1 MTYSVEL
8 KLNGENEADW
18 LAARLTGLT
27 GSDTL
32 AALGLDPHK
41 SRLALWQQ
49 KIDPQPVEETPRM
62 RMGKRL
68 EQVVMDEFS
77 YQTGLPVTPANVLLR
92 SVEWPFLLA
101 SPDGWVYEG
110 TDGNILTKGVRGLY
124 EGKTTTVWLKNDWA
138 DDQVPLRALAQ
149 VAHYL
154 AVTGLPFAY
163 VAVLIDNEVS
173 YRRVERDDDLIADIV
188 AKLHEFW
195 LLVETRVMPPV
206 DYHESTTDTLKAMW
220 PEAQEG
226 TTTELDADVVS
237 EWRACKAELALL
249 EMRKDALENRIRQS
263 LEDAEVGLVDGVPV
277 VSYKTTWPKRLDKKA
292 LEQAHPALVAEF
304 TSNKQPQ
311 RTLRMLN
318 RKK

>member
-1 MTYSVEL
+1 MTYSIEL
-8 KLNGENEADW
+8 HLTPDNEADW

-27 GSDTL
+27 GRDTL
-32 AALGLDPHK
+32 AALGLDPNK

-49 KIDPQPVEETPRM
+49 KLDPQPVEETPRM

-68 EQVVMDEFS
+68 EPVIMAEFAH
-77 YQTGLPVTPANVLLR
+77 QTGLEVEPANVLLR

-101 SPDGWVYEG
+101 SPDGWVTEEG
-110 TDGNILTKGVRGLY
+110 QRGLY
-124 EGKTTTVWLKNDWA
+124 EAKSTTVWLRSDWA
-138 DDQVPLRALAQ
+138 DGEVPLRALAQ

-173 YRRVERDDDLIADIV
+173 WRRVERDDDLISDIV

-195 LLVETRVMPPV
+195 RYVQRGEMPPV
-206 DYHESTTDTLKAMW
+206 DYHDSTTDTLKQMW

-226 TTTELDADVVS
+226 ASVEVDADVVS
-237 EWRACKAELALL
+237 EWRTLKAELALL
-249 EMRKDALENRIRQS
+249 EMRKDALENRIRAE
-263 LEDAEVGLVDGVPV
+263 LEDAEFGCVDGVPV
-277 VSYKTTWPKRLDKKA
+277 VSYKTSFPKRLDTKA
-292 LEQAHPALVAEF
+292 LREAHPALVEEF

-311 RTLRMLN
+311 RTLRMLQ